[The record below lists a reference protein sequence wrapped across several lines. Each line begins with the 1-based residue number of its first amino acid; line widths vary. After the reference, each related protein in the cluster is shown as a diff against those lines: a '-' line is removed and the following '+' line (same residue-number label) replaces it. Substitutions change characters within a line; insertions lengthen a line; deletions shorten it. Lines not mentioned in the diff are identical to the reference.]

1 MKTSHS
7 SWTYIFTAHMKRDF
21 LTNSRSLIDL
31 ISIIGFML
39 LIILLFPLGIGPDKE
54 KLGIVSNAI
63 IWIGLI
69 IAILPSLEKI
79 LQKDYES
86 GWLDQIAT
94 TDVPLEIVLLSKSIS
109 YWLIVLIPTIL
120 SSPLFAILLSM
131 ELKYLPWLI
140 LSMSIGGLGISLIG
154 LNGSALILGA
164 KRGNILLPIL
174 IIPLMIPILIFG
186 VGINEAVKIGESP
199 FGNLFLLMALTLIYL
214 VISPFISAL
223 LVRIAIGR

>member
-1 MKTSHS
+1 MKPSHS

-21 LTNSRSLIDL
+21 LTNSRSLIDVV
-31 ISIIGFML
+31 SIIAFML
-39 LIILLFPLGIGPDKE
+39 LIIFLFPLGIGPEKE

-69 IAILPSLEKI
+69 LAILPSLEKI

>member
-1 MKTSHS
+1 MRSFHS
-7 SWTYIFTAHMKRDF
+7 SWTYIFIAHMKRDL

-39 LIILLFPLGIGPDKE
+39 LIIFLFPLGIGPDKE
-54 KLGIVSNAI
+54 KLGNVSNAI

-69 IAILPSLEKI
+69 LAILPSLEKI

>member
-1 MKTSHS
+1 MISTHS
-7 SWTYIFTAHMKRDF
+7 SWTCIFIAHMKRDF
-21 LTNSRSLIDL
+21 LINYRSLIDL
-31 ISIIGFML
+31 VSIIGFML
-39 LIILLFPLGIGPDKE
+39 LIIFLFPLGIGPDKE
-54 KLGIVSNAI
+54 KLSIVSNAI

-69 IAILPSLEKI
+69 LAILPSLEKI

>member
-1 MKTSHS
+1 MKSSHS

-21 LTNSRSLIDL
+21 LTNSRSLIDVV
-31 ISIIGFML
+31 SIIAFML
-39 LIILLFPLGIGPDKE
+39 LIIFLFPLGIGPDKE
-54 KLGIVSNAI
+54 KLGNVSNAI

-69 IAILPSLEKI
+69 LAILPSLEKI

>member
-1 MKTSHS
+1 MRPFHS
-7 SWTYIFTAHMKRDF
+7 SWTYIFIAHMKRDF
-21 LTNSRSLIDL
+21 STNSRSLIDL

-39 LIILLFPLGIGPDKE
+39 LIIFLFPLGIGPDKE
-54 KLGIVSNAI
+54 KLGNVSNAI

-69 IAILPSLEKI
+69 LAILPSLEKI

>member
-1 MKTSHS
+1 MKSSHS

-21 LTNSRSLIDL
+21 LTNSRSLIDVV
-31 ISIIGFML
+31 SIIAFML
-39 LIILLFPLGIGPDKE
+39 LIIFLFPLGIGPEKE

-69 IAILPSLEKI
+69 LAILPSLEKI

>member
-1 MKTSHS
+1 
-7 SWTYIFTAHMKRDF
+7 MKRDF

-31 ISIIGFML
+31 VSIIGFML
-39 LIILLFPLGIGPDKE
+39 LIIFLFPLGIGPDKE
-54 KLGIVSNAI
+54 KLGNVSNAI

-69 IAILPSLEKI
+69 LAILPSLEKI

>member
-1 MKTSHS
+1 
-7 SWTYIFTAHMKRDF
+7 
-21 LTNSRSLIDL
+21 
-31 ISIIGFML
+31 ML
-39 LIILLFPLGIGPDKE
+39 LIIFLFPLGIGPEKE

-69 IAILPSLEKI
+69 LAILPSLEKI

>member
-1 MKTSHS
+1 MKSSHS
-7 SWTYIFTAHMKRDF
+7 NWTYIFTAHMKRDF
-21 LTNSRSLIDL
+21 LTNSRSLIDVV
-31 ISIIGFML
+31 SIIAFML
-39 LIILLFPLGIGPDKE
+39 LIIFLFPLGIGPEKE

-69 IAILPSLEKI
+69 LAILPSLEKI

>member
-1 MKTSHS
+1 
-7 SWTYIFTAHMKRDF
+7 MKRDF

-39 LIILLFPLGIGPDKE
+39 LIIFLFPLGIGPDKE
-54 KLGIVSNAI
+54 KLGNVSNAI

-69 IAILPSLEKI
+69 LAILPSLEKI

>member
-1 MKTSHS
+1 
-7 SWTYIFTAHMKRDF
+7 MKRDF
-21 LTNSRSLIDL
+21 LTNSRSLSDL

>member
-1 MKTSHS
+1 
-7 SWTYIFTAHMKRDF
+7 MKRDF

>member
-1 MKTSHS
+1 MKSFYS

-21 LTNSRSLIDL
+21 LTNSRSLIDVV
-31 ISIIGFML
+31 SIIAFML
-39 LIILLFPLGIGPDKE
+39 LIIFLFPLGVGPDKE
-54 KLGIVSNAI
+54 KLGNVSNAI

-69 IAILPSLEKI
+69 LAILPSLEKI

>member
-1 MKTSHS
+1 
-7 SWTYIFTAHMKRDF
+7 MKRDL

-39 LIILLFPLGIGPDKE
+39 LIIFLFPLGIGPDKE
-54 KLGIVSNAI
+54 KLGNVSNAI

-69 IAILPSLEKI
+69 LAILPSLEKI

>member
-1 MKTSHS
+1 MKSSHS
-7 SWTYIFTAHMKRDF
+7 NWTYIFTAHMKRDF
-21 LTNSRSLIDL
+21 LTNSRSLIDVV
-31 ISIIGFML
+31 SIIAFML
-39 LIILLFPLGIGPDKE
+39 LIIFLFPLGIGPEKE

-69 IAILPSLEKI
+69 LAILPSLEKI
-79 LQKDYES
+79 LQKDFES

>member
-7 SWTYIFTAHMKRDF
+7 SLTYIFIAHMKRDL

-186 VGINEAVKIGESP
+186 VGINEAIKIGESP
-199 FGNLFLLMALTLIYL
+199 FGNFFLLMALTLIYL

>member
-1 MKTSHS
+1 MKSTHL
-7 SWTYIFTAHMKRDF
+7 SWTYMFIAHIKRDF
-21 LTNSRSLIDL
+21 LTNTRSLIDL

-39 LIILLFPLGIGPDKE
+39 LIIILFPIGLGPDQE
-54 KLGIVSNAI
+54 KMSIVSNAI

-69 IAILPSLEKI
+69 LAILPSLDKI
-79 LQKDYES
+79 LQKDFEN

-94 TDVPLEIVLLSKSIS
+94 TGIPLEIVLLSKSIS
-109 YWLIVLIPTIL
+109 YWLMVLIPLIL
-120 SSPLFAILLSM
+120 SSPLFAILLSI
-131 ELKYLPWLI
+131 ELKYLQWLI
-140 LSMSIGGLGISLIG
+140 VSMSIGGLAISLIG
-154 LNGSALILGA
+154 LIGSALILGA

-199 FGNLFLLMALTLIYL
+199 FGNLFLLIALALIYL
-214 VISPFISAL
+214 IISPFISAL

>member
-1 MKTSHS
+1 MKSSHS
-7 SWTYIFTAHMKRDF
+7 SWTYIFAAHMKRDF

-39 LIILLFPLGIGPDKE
+39 LIIFLFPLGIGPDKE
-54 KLGIVSNAI
+54 KLGNVSNAI

-69 IAILPSLEKI
+69 LAILPSLEKI

>member
-1 MKTSHS
+1 
-7 SWTYIFTAHMKRDF
+7 MKRDF

-31 ISIIGFML
+31 VSIIGFML
-39 LIILLFPLGIGPDKE
+39 LIIFLFPLGIGPDKE

-69 IAILPSLEKI
+69 LAILPSLEKI

>member
-1 MKTSHS
+1 
-7 SWTYIFTAHMKRDF
+7 MKRDF

-39 LIILLFPLGIGPDKE
+39 LIIFLFPLGIGPDKE
-54 KLGIVSNAI
+54 KLGNVSNAI

-69 IAILPSLEKI
+69 LAILPSLEKI

-214 VISPFISAL
+214 VMSPFISAL

>member
-1 MKTSHS
+1 MRPFHS
-7 SWTYIFTAHMKRDF
+7 SWTYIFIAHMKRDF
-21 LTNSRSLIDL
+21 LTNSRSLIDVV
-31 ISIIGFML
+31 SIIAFML
-39 LIILLFPLGIGPDKE
+39 LIIFLFPLGIGPDKE

-63 IWIGLI
+63 ICIGLI
-69 IAILPSLEKI
+69 LAILPSLEKI

>member
-7 SWTYIFTAHMKRDF
+7 NWTYIFIAHMKRDF

>member
-1 MKTSHS
+1 MRPFHS
-7 SWTYIFTAHMKRDF
+7 SWTCIFIAHMKRDF
-21 LTNSRSLIDL
+21 LINYRSLIDL
-31 ISIIGFML
+31 VSIIGFML
-39 LIILLFPLGIGPDKE
+39 LIIFLFPLGIGPDKE
-54 KLGIVSNAI
+54 KLGNVSNAI

-69 IAILPSLEKI
+69 LAILPSLEKI

-120 SSPLFAILLSM
+120 SSPLFDILLSM

>member
-1 MKTSHS
+1 
-7 SWTYIFTAHMKRDF
+7 
-21 LTNSRSLIDL
+21 
-31 ISIIGFML
+31 ML
-39 LIILLFPLGIGPDKE
+39 LIIFLFPLGIGPDKE
-54 KLGIVSNAI
+54 KLGNVSNAI

-69 IAILPSLEKI
+69 LAILPSLEKI

-109 YWLIVLIPTIL
+109 YWLIILIPTIL

-131 ELKYLPWLI
+131 ELKHLPWLI

>member
-1 MKTSHS
+1 
-7 SWTYIFTAHMKRDF
+7 MKRDF

-39 LIILLFPLGIGPDKE
+39 LIIFLFPLGIGPDKE
-54 KLGIVSNAI
+54 KLGHVSNAI

-69 IAILPSLEKI
+69 LAILPSLEKI

-109 YWLIVLIPTIL
+109 YWLIVLIPLIL

>member
-1 MKTSHS
+1 MKSTHL
-7 SWTYIFTAHMKRDF
+7 SWTYIFIAHIKRDF
-21 LTNSRSLIDL
+21 SINTRSLIDL

-39 LIILLFPLGIGPDKE
+39 LIIILFPLGLGPDTE
-54 KLGIVSNAI
+54 KMRIVSNAI

-69 IAILPSLEKI
+69 LAILPSLEKI

-214 VISPFISAL
+214 IISPFISAL

>member
-1 MKTSHS
+1 MKSSHS

-21 LTNSRSLIDL
+21 LTNSSSLIDVV
-31 ISIIGFML
+31 SIIAFML
-39 LIILLFPLGIGPDKE
+39 LIIFLFPLGIGPEKE

-69 IAILPSLEKI
+69 LAILPSLEKI

>member
-1 MKTSHS
+1 MKSTHL
-7 SWTYIFTAHMKRDF
+7 SWTYMFIAHIKRDF
-21 LTNSRSLIDL
+21 LTNTRSLIDL

-39 LIILLFPLGIGPDKE
+39 LIIILFPIGLGPDQE
-54 KLGIVSNAI
+54 KMSIVSNAI

-69 IAILPSLEKI
+69 LAILPSLDKI
-79 LQKDYES
+79 LQKDFEN

-94 TDVPLEIVLLSKSIS
+94 TGIPLEIVLLSKSIS
-109 YWLIVLIPTIL
+109 YWLMVLIPLIL
-120 SSPLFAILLSM
+120 SSPLFAILLSI
-131 ELKYLPWLI
+131 ELKYLLWLI
-140 LSMSIGGLGISLIG
+140 LSMSIGGLAISLIG
-154 LNGSALILGA
+154 LIGSALILGA

-199 FGNLFLLMALTLIYL
+199 FGNLFLLIALALIYL
-214 VISPFISAL
+214 IISPFISAL

>member
-1 MKTSHS
+1 
-7 SWTYIFTAHMKRDF
+7 MKRDF

-39 LIILLFPLGIGPDKE
+39 LIIFLFPLGIGPDKE
-54 KLGIVSNAI
+54 KLVNVYNEI

-69 IAILPSLEKI
+69 LAILPSLEKI

>member
-1 MKTSHS
+1 MRSFHS
-7 SWTYIFTAHMKRDF
+7 SWTYIFAAHMKRDF

>member
-1 MKTSHS
+1 MKSSHS

-21 LTNSRSLIDL
+21 LTNSRSLIDVV
-31 ISIIGFML
+31 SIIAFML
-39 LIILLFPLGIGPDKE
+39 LIIFLFPLGIGPEKE

-69 IAILPSLEKI
+69 LAILPSLEKI
-79 LQKDYES
+79 LQKDFES

-94 TDVPLEIVLLSKSIS
+94 TDVPLEIILLSKSIS

>member
-1 MKTSHS
+1 
-7 SWTYIFTAHMKRDF
+7 MKRDF
-21 LTNSRSLIDL
+21 LTNFRSLIDVV
-31 ISIIGFML
+31 SIIAFML
-39 LIILLFPLGIGPDKE
+39 LIIFLFPLGIGPEKE

-69 IAILPSLEKI
+69 LAILPSLEKI

>member
-1 MKTSHS
+1 MKSSHS

-31 ISIIGFML
+31 VTIIGFML
-39 LIILLFPLGIGPDKE
+39 LIVFLFPLGIGPDKE
-54 KLGIVSNAI
+54 KLGNVSNAI

-69 IAILPSLEKI
+69 LAILPSLEKI

-186 VGINEAVKIGESP
+186 VGVNEAVKIGESP

>member
-1 MKTSHS
+1 
-7 SWTYIFTAHMKRDF
+7 
-21 LTNSRSLIDL
+21 
-31 ISIIGFML
+31 ML
-39 LIILLFPLGIGPDKE
+39 LIIFLFTLGIGPDKE
-54 KLGIVSNAI
+54 KLGNVSNAI

-69 IAILPSLEKI
+69 LAILPSLEKI
-79 LQKDYES
+79 LHKDYES

-199 FGNLFLLMALTLIYL
+199 FGNLFLSLIH
-214 VISPFISAL
+214 ISEPT
-223 LVRIAIGR
+223 RPY

>member
-1 MKTSHS
+1 
-7 SWTYIFTAHMKRDF
+7 
-21 LTNSRSLIDL
+21 
-31 ISIIGFML
+31 ML
-39 LIILLFPLGIGPDKE
+39 LIIFLFPLGIGPDKE
-54 KLGIVSNAI
+54 KLGNVSNAI

-69 IAILPSLEKI
+69 LAILPSLEKI

>member
-1 MKTSHS
+1 MKLTHL
-7 SWTYIFTAHMKRDF
+7 SWTYIFKAHIKRDF
-21 LTNSRSLIDL
+21 LTNTRSLIDL

-39 LIILLFPLGIGPDKE
+39 LIIILFPIGLGPDQE
-54 KLGIVSNAI
+54 KMSIVSNAI

-94 TDVPLEIVLLSKSIS
+94 TDVPLQIVLLSKSIS

>member
-1 MKTSHS
+1 MKSFYS

-21 LTNSRSLIDL
+21 LTNSRSLIDVV
-31 ISIIGFML
+31 SIIAFML
-39 LIILLFPLGIGPDKE
+39 LIIFLFPLGIGPEKE

-69 IAILPSLEKI
+69 LAILPSLEKI

>member
-1 MKTSHS
+1 MKSFHS
-7 SWTYIFTAHMKRDF
+7 SWTYIFIAHMKRDL

-39 LIILLFPLGIGPDKE
+39 LIIFLFPLGIGPDKE
-54 KLGIVSNAI
+54 KLGNVSNAI

-69 IAILPSLEKI
+69 LAILPSLEKI